1 MAIQKIIDPSDPQ
14 SVARLL
20 NRVNKLENSNAL
32 NTAKLKKAQVQLN
45 ETAALSYQGQGV
57 NNLAFNYDGA
67 TSLTWAAAFIND
79 KQGNQYQIPSGSA
92 TVVNGTSYNVV
103 FNPEHPTLVITTT
116 AIATVLAEPNSLLA
130 CTLYLTSA
138 NTSFGPGGTGSP
150 ANGSV
155 NGLNFGSASASATT
169 YKLENIQYTPVT
181 FVSSAGGAFF
191 TYALPANELA
201 LGQALR
207 ISFTGNWTNTS
218 GIARTYTFTLKAG
231 ATTLLTWILLASNAA
246 TSNAFMAKQIL
257 VICTAAGSSGTIEV
271 QAIDPP
277 GPITGGTNP
286 TAMSGTANTA
296 AIAFDTTTIQ
306 SLTVNV
312 VQTNDATTATSGRQ
326 WMVERLG

>member
-45 ETAALSYQGQGV
+45 EAAALSYQGQGV

-116 AIATVLAEPNSLLA
+116 AIADLLKEPNSLLA
-130 CTLYLTSA
+130 CTLYLTSTNA
-138 NTSFGPGGTGSP
+138 SFGPGGTGSP

-155 NGLNFGSASASATT
+155 NGLNFSSSSGGF
-169 YKLENIQYTPVT
+169 KLENIQYTPVT
-181 FVSSAGGAFF
+181 FVSSAGGALF

-201 LGQALR
+201 VGQVLR
-207 ISFTGNWTNTS
+207 VKTSGYYQNTS
-218 GIARTYTFTLKAG
+218 AAVRTYTFTLKAG
-231 ATTLLTWILLASNAA
+231 TTTLATTSFA
-246 TSNAFMAKQIL
+246 TSIASVTNSIEWSFEFL
-257 VICTAAGSSGTIEV
+257 VICTAAGV
-271 QAIDPP
+271 
-277 GPITGGTNP
+277 GGTVEAQVQHGM
-286 TAMSGTANTA
+286 TVQSSVITSVGQTANTA
-296 AIAFDTTTIQ
+296 TLAFDTTTSQ
-306 SLTVNV
+306 SLTLNV
-312 VQTNDATTATSGRQ
+312 VQTNDATTATTGRQ